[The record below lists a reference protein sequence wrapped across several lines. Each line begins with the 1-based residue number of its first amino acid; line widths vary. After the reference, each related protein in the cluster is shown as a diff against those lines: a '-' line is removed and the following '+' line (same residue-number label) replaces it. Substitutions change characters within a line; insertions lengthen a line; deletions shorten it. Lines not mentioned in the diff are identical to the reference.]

1 MVNSKDPLKI
11 IFFGT
16 PEFARFCLQ
25 ELFNNG
31 FIIKA
36 VVTVPD
42 RKAGRGKMYRKSAVK
57 NYAENNGFLIFQ
69 PENLKSTEFVN
80 NLRNIGADAFVVV
93 AFRMLPKVVWN
104 IPELGT
110 INLHASLLPNY
121 RGAAPINWVLI
132 NGERLTGVTTFL
144 INEQIDTG
152 SILMQ
157 KEISIGKNDNTEK
170 LSDKL
175 LKIGAPLLIKT
186 LYSLKKKIIVPITQ
200 KPLGNEKLA
209 FKLTKENTMINWDN
223 SLKQIKDF
231 VRGLSPYP
239 GAWTNL
245 IFNSSS
251 QRIKIFDAE
260 PVYDTHSYPINQI
273 LVKSK
278 KIYITHPEGF
288 LNCKEIQLPN
298 KRRMDA
304 AAFLNGHKSLVDS
317 TVF

>member
-1 MVNSKDPLKI
+1 
-11 IFFGT
+11 
-16 PEFARFCLQ
+16 
-25 ELFNNG
+25 
-31 FIIKA
+31 
-36 VVTVPD
+36 
-42 RKAGRGKMYRKSAVK
+42 
-57 NYAENNGFLIFQ
+57 
-69 PENLKSTEFVN
+69 
-80 NLRNIGADAFVVV
+80 
-93 AFRMLPKVVWN
+93 MLPKVVWN

-157 KEISIGKNDNTEK
+157 KEISIRKNDNTEK

-175 LKIGAPLLIKT
+175 LNIGAPLLIKP

-223 SLKQIKDF
+223 SLKQIKNF

-245 IFNSSS
+245 IVNEFISEN
-251 QRIKIFDAE
+251 KNFDAE
-260 PVYDTHSYPINQI
+260 PVYDTHSYAINQI

-304 AAFLNGHKSLVDS
+304 AAFLNGNKSLVDS

>member
-1 MVNSKDPLKI
+1 MVNYKNPLKI
-11 IFFGT
+11 VFFGT

-25 ELFNNG
+25 ELFNKG

-42 RKAGRGKMYRKSAVK
+42 RKAGRGNKYRKSAVK

-69 PENLKSTEFVN
+69 PENLKSVEFVS

-104 IPELGT
+104 IPDLGS

-121 RGAAPINWVLI
+121 RGAAPINWALI
-132 NGERLTGVTTFL
+132 NGERFTGVTTFL

-157 KEISIGKNDNTEK
+157 KEISISENDNAEK
-170 LSDKL
+170 LSNKL
-175 LKIGAPLLIKT
+175 LKIGISILIKT
-186 LYSLKKKIIVPITQ
+186 LLNLKEKIISPNAQ
-200 KPLGNEKLA
+200 KPIGNEKLA
-209 FKLTKENTMINWDN
+209 IKLTKENTMINWNN
-223 SLKQIKDF
+223 SLKQIKNF

-245 IFNSSS
+245 IANVSSEK
-251 QRIKIFDAE
+251 IKIFEAE
-260 PVYDTHSYPINQI
+260 PIYETHSYPTNLI
-273 LVKSK
+273 LIKRK
-278 KIYITHPEGF
+278 KIYITHKEGF
-288 LNCKEIQLPN
+288 LNCIEIQLPN
-298 KRRMDA
+298 KRMDA
-304 AAFLNGHKSLVDS
+304 NSAFKWL
-317 TVF
+317 

>member
-1 MVNSKDPLKI
+1 MLNSKDPLKI
-11 IFFGT
+11 VFFGT
-16 PEFARFCLQ
+16 PKFARFCLE
-25 ELFNNG
+25 ELLNNG

-36 VVTVPD
+36 VVTIPD
-42 RKAGRGKMYRKSAVK
+42 RKAGRGNMYRKSEVK
-57 NYAENNGFLIFQ
+57 KYAENNGLLIFQ
-69 PENLKSTEFVN
+69 PENLKSIEFVS
-80 NLRNIGADAFVVV
+80 NLRNIDADVFVVV

-157 KEISIGKNDNTEK
+157 KEIPISENDNTEK
-170 LSDKL
+170 LSNKL
-175 LKIGAPLLIKT
+175 LNIGAPLLIRT
-186 LYSLKKKIIVPITQ
+186 LYNLKKKIIVPISQ

-209 FKLTKENTMINWDN
+209 FKLTKDNTMINWDN
-223 SLKQIKDF
+223 SLEQIKNF

-245 IFNSSS
+245 IDNSST
-251 QRIKIFDAE
+251 QKLKIFNAE
-260 PVYDTHSYPINQI
+260 PVYDAHSYPVNQI

-278 KIYITHPEGF
+278 KIYISHPEGY
-288 LNCKEIQLPN
+288 LNCIEIQLPN
-298 KRRMDA
+298 KRRMNA
-304 AAFLNGHKSLVDS
+304 TALLNGYKFS
-317 TVF
+317 TNSSVF

>member
-69 PENLKSTEFVN
+69 PENLKSIEFVN
-80 NLRNIGADAFVVV
+80 NLKNIGADAFVVV

-104 IPELGT
+104 IPKLGT

-170 LSDKL
+170 LSNKL
-175 LKIGAPLLIKT
+175 LNKGAPLLIRT
-186 LYSLKKKIIVPITQ
+186 LYSLKKKKIIPIPQ

-209 FKLTKENTMINWDN
+209 FKLTKDNTMINWDN
-223 SLKQIKDF
+223 SLEQIKNF

-239 GAWTNL
+239 GAWTN
-245 IFNSSS
+245 IIVNSSS
-251 QRIKIFDAE
+251 QKIKIFDAE
-260 PVYDTHSYPINQI
+260 PVYDIHSYAINQI

-278 KIYITHPEGF
+278 KIFITHQEGF

-304 AAFLNGHKSLVDS
+304 AAFLNGNKSLKGS